1 MKKTVI
7 RQILALSFIAFSSCL
22 LPAQSAK
29 ELISEIKPLMLERY
43 IFLDQAKAV
52 IAHLE
57 RLEEKQHFEQYTTAE
72 ELAEAMTQ
80 AMRGI
85 TQDKHLGVLPPRT
98 VVQEQPT
105 EFKPNY
111 RGVISRYSN
120 PMIPSFQ
127 YFGTNVGY
135 FDMRY
140 FGGGERNYDKIDAVM
155 TQLKEADALIIDLRS
170 NGGGS
175 PRTVQYLCSYFF
187 DEHKLLTSLYSR
199 FDDHTDEYRT
209 VEVKGQK
216 RPGLPIFVLTSSR
229 TFSGAEDFAYTM
241 QGHGKATIIGEIT
254 RGGAHP
260 TRAHNLSGGF
270 RVRIPFARSI
280 HPITKSNWEGIGVQ
294 PDVQVSRDEALEKAK
309 ELAAEA
315 AEAYKQSFFG
325 TLEKALGEI
334 TGPPLSEEAV
344 GEVHYLLA
352 KIVNSK
358 LVNENDINRLGYQYL
373 RGDKKLAALTLL
385 KANSRLFPESPNVYD
400 SYAEVLAA
408 VGDHQQAIAN
418 FKLAVDLAKKTQHP
432 DLEYFQRNLIALT
445 EKME

>member
-1 MKKTVI
+1 MKKTII

-22 LPAQSAK
+22 LTAQSAK
-29 ELISEIKPLMLERY
+29 ELISEIKSLMLERY

-52 IAHLE
+52 IAQLE
-57 RLEEKQHFEQYTTAE
+57 QLEEQQHFEQYTTAE

-80 AMRGI
+80 AMRSI
-85 TQDKHLGVLPPRT
+85 SNDKHLGVLPPRST
-98 VVQEQPT
+98 VQEKPN
-105 EFKPNY
+105 EFKPSY
-111 RGVISRYSN
+111 RNVISRYSN

-127 YFGTNVGY
+127 YIGTSVGY

-155 TQLKEADALIIDLRS
+155 TQLKEVDALIVDLRS

-187 DEHKLLTSLYSR
+187 DEHKLLSSLYSR
-199 FDDHTDEYRT
+199 FDDHTDEYWI

-216 RPGLPIFVLTSSR
+216 RPKLPIFVLTSSR

-241 QGHGKATIIGEIT
+241 QAHGKATVIGEVT

-280 HPITKSNWEGIGVQ
+280 HPVTKSNWEGIGVQ
-294 PDVQVSRDEALEKAK
+294 PDVQVAREDALEKAK

-315 AEAYKQSFFG
+315 AEAYKQSYFG

-334 TGPPLSEEAV
+334 TGPLLSETAARKV
-344 GEVHYLLA
+344 YDLLA
-352 KIVNSK
+352 NIVNYN

-373 RGDKKLAALTLL
+373 RGGKKLAALALL
-385 KANSRLFPESPNVYD
+385 KANSQLFPESPNVYD
-400 SYAEVLAA
+400 SYAEVLVA
-408 VGDHQQAIAN
+408 VGDHQQAITN
-418 FKLAVDLAKKTQHP
+418 LKIAVDLAIKTQHP
-432 DLEYFQRNLIALT
+432 DLEYFQRNLTALA
-445 EKME
+445 EN

>member
-1 MKKTVI
+1 MKKTVS
-7 RQILALSFIAFSSCL
+7 RQVLSLLFIAFHALL

-29 ELISEIKPLMLERY
+29 ELIREIKPLMLERY
-43 IFLDQAKAV
+43 IFLDQAEVV
-52 IAHLE
+52 IKHLE
-57 RLEEKQHFEQYTTAE
+57 QLEEKQHFKQYTAAA

-80 AMRGI
+80 AMRSV
-85 TQDKHLGVLPPRT
+85 TQDNHLGVLPPRRL
-98 VVQEQPT
+98 VQEKNT

-120 PMIPSFQ
+120 PMISSFQ
-127 YFGTNVGY
+127 YFGTSVGY

-140 FGGGERNYDKIDAVM
+140 FGGGARNYDKIDAVM

-187 DEHKLLTSLYSR
+187 DESQLLSSLYSR
-199 FDDHTDEYRT
+199 FDDHTDEYWT
-209 VEVKGQK
+209 VEIKGQK
-216 RPGLPIFVLTSSR
+216 RLNLPIFVLTSSR

-241 QGHGKATIIGEIT
+241 QKHGKATVIGETT

-280 HPITKSNWEGIGVQ
+280 HPVTKSNWEGVGVQ
-294 PDVQVSRDEALEKAK
+294 ADVQVPSEKALEKAK

-315 AEAYKQSFFG
+315 AEAYKQSYFG

-334 TGPPLSEEAV
+334 TGAQLSEKAA
-344 GEVHYLLA
+344 GEVYNHLA
-352 KIVNSK
+352 DIVNSN

-373 RGDKKLAALTLL
+373 RGDKNLAALALL
-385 KANSRLFPESPNVYD
+385 KANSQLFPASPNVYD
-400 SYAEVLAA
+400 SYAEALVA
-408 VGDHQQAIAN
+408 VGNHHEAIAN
-418 FKLAVDLAKKTQHP
+418 LKIAVDLAKKTQHP
-432 DLEYFQRNLIALT
+432 DLEYFQRNLTGLT
-445 EKME
+445 NN

>member
-1 MKKTVI
+1 MKKIVT
-7 RQILALSFIAFSSCL
+7 RQILVFSLIAFSFCL

-29 ELISEIKPLMLERY
+29 ELIGEIKPLMLKRY

-52 IAHLE
+52 ITHLE
-57 RLEEKQHFEQYTTAE
+57 QLEEEQHFEQYTTAE

-80 AMRGI
+80 AMRSI
-85 TQDKHLGVLPPRT
+85 NQDKHLGVFPPRT
-98 VVQEQPT
+98 VVQKQST

-127 YFGTNVGY
+127 YFGTIGY

-155 TQLKEADALIIDLRS
+155 TQLKEADALILDLRS

-199 FDDHTDEYRT
+199 FDDHTDEYWT

-216 RPGLPIFVLTSSR
+216 RPELPIFVLTSSR

-241 QGHGKATIIGEIT
+241 QGYGKVTIIGEVT

-280 HPITKSNWEGIGVQ
+280 HPVTKSNWEGIGVQ
-294 PDVQVSRDEALEKAK
+294 PDVQVPQDEALEKAK
-309 ELAAEA
+309 EMAADAAES
-315 AEAYKQSFFG
+315 YKQSYFG
-325 TLEKALGEI
+325 TLEKALGGI
-334 TGPPLSEEAV
+334 AGPQLKEKAFK
-344 GEVHYLLA
+344 EVYDLLA
-352 KIVNSK
+352 NIVNAN

-373 RGDKKLAALTLL
+373 RGDKKIAALALL
-385 KANSRLFPESPNVYD
+385 KANSQLFPESPNVYD
-400 SYAEVLAA
+400 SYAEVLTA
-408 VGDHQQAIAN
+408 VGDHQQAILN
-418 FKLAVDLAKKTQHP
+418 LKIAVDLAKKIQHP
-432 DLEYFQRNLIALT
+432 DLEYFQRSLIALT
-445 EKME
+445 EN